1 MREWQLTI
9 YWNDG
14 EVTTKTGSQRI
25 MFMLADDLKGV
36 VKRMKLRTVI
46 NND

>member
-14 EVTTKTGSQRI
+14 AVTTKTGAQRVI
-25 MFMLADDLKGV
+25 FMLADDLKGV
-36 VKRMKLRTVI
+36 VKRMKLRTVV
-46 NND
+46 